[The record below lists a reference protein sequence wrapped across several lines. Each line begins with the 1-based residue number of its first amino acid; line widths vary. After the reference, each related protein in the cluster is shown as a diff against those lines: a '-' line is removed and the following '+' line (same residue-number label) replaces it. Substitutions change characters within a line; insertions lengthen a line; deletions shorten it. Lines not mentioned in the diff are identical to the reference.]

1 MEVVTLQAEPRTTLG
16 KSASKSTRRSDNVPC
31 VLYGGKEVHHFTVK
45 PLDLRD
51 LVYTPQFK
59 TVVVEL
65 GGTSYNCILKDI
77 QVHPVTEKIMHA
89 DFLRLIDNHP
99 IKVEVPVSFEGVAQG
114 LKSGGKMIK
123 KVRKVKIKSLP
134 SALVDKLV
142 LDTTSMGLGQ
152 TQRVRDLEVPAGV
165 EVLNNSSIPLATID
179 IPRALRQAATEEAK
193 NAASGKK
200 K

>member
-1 MEVVTLQAEPRTTLG
+1 MEVITLQAEPRTSLG
-16 KSASKSTRRSDNVPC
+16 KAATKSDRRNDTVPC
-31 VLYGGKEVHHFTVK
+31 VLYGGNEIHHFTVK
-45 PLDLRD
+45 PLALRD

-59 TVVVEL
+59 TVIIEL
-65 GGTSYNCILKDI
+65 GGTSYTCILKDL
-77 QVHPVTEKIMHA
+77 QVHPVTEKILHV

-134 SALVDKLV
+134 HNLVDKLV
-142 LDTTSMGLGQ
+142 LDTTPMGLGQ
-152 TQRVRDLEVPAGV
+152 TQRVRDLEIPNGV
-165 EVLNNSSIPLATID
+165 EVLNNSSIPVATID

-193 NAASGKK
+193 EAAKK